1 MATSTIKANYEVD
14 QKEGNSIT
22 ISEPLTV
29 MHGSYNLLRAFIPF
43 PFYAKDTNYSISNIS
58 INVVNIGSVTGSVYY
73 KTRTG
78 VAIQASASGVNG
90 VYLADSLSFK
100 VTFA

>member
-14 QKEGNSIT
+14 QKAGNSIT
-22 ISEPLTV
+22 INNPLTV
-29 MHGSYNLLRAFIPF
+29 MHGSYNLLRCFVPF
-43 PFYAKDTNYSISNIS
+43 PFYAKDTNYSVANIS
-58 INVVNIGSVTGSVYY
+58 INVVNVGGVTGSVYY

-78 VAIQASASGVNG
+78 VAIQASVSGANG
-90 VYLADSLSFK
+90 AYLADSLSFK